1 MNFYKD
7 FIKTTKAHESLLCVL
22 LLIFIILPISVPYS
36 LLPLV
41 NNGIF
46 QALLFILVISL
57 YFYVNPI
64 ISVLITLAVLILISR
79 SKYGIDSLV
88 PSENSKLT
96 NLINLNKSNVD
107 SEIMDYNLQQP
118 SISLEENMVEKMA
131 PPITSSNEEFSFSAV
146 TDKLHNAENLL

>member
-7 FIKTTKAHESLLCVL
+7 FIKTTKAHETLLSVL
-22 LLIFIILPISVPYS
+22 LLIFIVLPIGVPYS

-46 QALLFILVISL
+46 QAILFILVVSL

-64 ISVLITLAVLILISR
+64 ISVLATLAALILISR
-79 SKYGIDSLV
+79 SKDGLDGVL
-88 PSENSKLT
+88 PSEITKMN
-96 NLINLNKSNVD
+96 NLLNLNRSDVD
-107 SEIMDYNLQQP
+107 SEVMEYNLKQP
-118 SISLEENMVEKMA
+118 SVSLEENMV
-131 PPITSSNEEFSFSAV
+131 EEFSFSAV

>member
-7 FIKTTKAHESLLCVL
+7 FIKTTKAHETLLSVL
-22 LLIFIILPISVPYS
+22 LLIFIVLPIGVPYS

-46 QALLFILVISL
+46 QAILFILVVSL

-64 ISVLITLAVLILISR
+64 ISVLATLAALILISR
-79 SKYGIDSLV
+79 SKDGLDGVL
-88 PSENSKLT
+88 PSEITKMN
-96 NLINLNKSNVD
+96 NLLNLNRSDVD
-107 SEIMDYNLQQP
+107 SEVMEYNLKQP
-118 SISLEENMVEKMA
+118 SVSLEENMVQKMV

>member
-7 FIKTTKAHESLLCVL
+7 FIKTTKAHESLLSVL
-22 LLIFIILPISVPYS
+22 LLIFIVLPIGVPYS

-46 QALLFILVISL
+46 QAILFILVVSL

-64 ISVLITLAVLILISR
+64 ISVLATLAALTLISR
-79 SKYGIDSLV
+79 SKNGLDGVL
-88 PSENSKLT
+88 PSEITKMN
-96 NLINLNKSNVD
+96 NLLNLNRSDVD
-107 SEIMDYNLQQP
+107 SEVMEYNLKQP
-118 SISLEENMVEKMA
+118 SVSLEENMIQKMV

>member
-7 FIKTTKAHESLLCVL
+7 FIKTTKAHESLLSVL
-22 LLIFIILPISVPYS
+22 LLIFIVLPIGVPYS

-46 QALLFILVISL
+46 QAILFILVVSL

-64 ISVLITLAVLILISR
+64 ISVLATLAALTLISR
-79 SKYGIDSLV
+79 SKSGLDGVL
-88 PSENSKLT
+88 PSEITKMN
-96 NLINLNKSNVD
+96 NLLNLNRSDVD
-107 SEIMDYNLQQP
+107 SEVMEYNLKQP
-118 SISLEENMVEKMA
+118 SVSLEENMVQKMV
-131 PPITSSNEEFSFSAV
+131 PPITNSNEEFSFSAV

>member
-7 FIKTTKAHESLLCVL
+7 FIKTTKAHESLLSVL
-22 LLIFIILPISVPYS
+22 LLIFIVLPIGVPYS

-46 QALLFILVISL
+46 QAILFILVVSL

-64 ISVLITLAVLILISR
+64 ISVLATLAALTLISR
-79 SKYGIDSLV
+79 SKNGLDGIS
-88 PSENSKLT
+88 PSEITKMN
-96 NLINLNKSNVD
+96 NLLNLNRSDVD
-107 SEIMDYNLQQP
+107 SEVMEYNLKQP
-118 SISLEENMVEKMA
+118 SVSLEENMVQKMV

-146 TDKLHNAENLL
+146 TDKLHNSENLL

>member
-7 FIKTTKAHESLLCVL
+7 FIKTTKAHETLLSVL
-22 LLIFIILPISVPYS
+22 LLIFIVLPIGVPYS

-46 QALLFILVISL
+46 QAILFILVISL
-57 YFYVNPI
+57 YFYVNPL
-64 ISVLITLAVLILISR
+64 ISVLATLAALTLISR
-79 SKYGIDSLV
+79 SKDGLDGV
-88 PSENSKLT
+88 MPSEITKMN
-96 NLINLNKSNVD
+96 NLLNLNRSDVD
-107 SEIMDYNLQQP
+107 SEVMEYNLKQP
-118 SISLEENMVEKMA
+118 SVSLEENIVQKMV

>member
-7 FIKTTKAHESLLCVL
+7 FIKTTKAHESLLSVL
-22 LLIFIILPISVPYS
+22 LLIFIVLPIGVPYS

-46 QALLFILVISL
+46 QAILFILVVSL

-64 ISVLITLAVLILISR
+64 ISVLATLAALTLISR
-79 SKYGIDSLV
+79 SKNGLDGIS
-88 PSENSKLT
+88 PSEITKMN
-96 NLINLNKSNVD
+96 NLLNLNRSDVD
-107 SEIMDYNLQQP
+107 SEVMEYNLKQP
-118 SISLEENMVEKMA
+118 SVSLEENMVQKMV
-131 PPITSSNEEFSFSAV
+131 PPITNSNEEFSFSAV

>member
-7 FIKTTKAHESLLCVL
+7 FIKTTKAHESLLSVL
-22 LLIFIILPISVPYS
+22 LLIFIVLPIGVPYS

-46 QALLFILVISL
+46 QAILFILVISL
-57 YFYVNPI
+57 YFYVNPL
-64 ISVLITLAVLILISR
+64 ISVLATLAALTLISR
-79 SKYGIDSLV
+79 SKDGLDGISHSEIAKMNNLLSLNR
-88 PSENSKLT
+88 SD
-96 NLINLNKSNVD
+96 VD
-107 SEIMDYNLQQP
+107 SEVMEYNLKQP
-118 SISLEENMVEKMA
+118 SVSLEENMVEKMV

>member
-7 FIKTTKAHESLLCVL
+7 FIKTTKAHETLLSVL
-22 LLIFIILPISVPYS
+22 LLIFIVLPIGVPYS

-46 QALLFILVISL
+46 QAILFILVVSL
-57 YFYVNPI
+57 YFYVNPV
-64 ISVLITLAVLILISR
+64 ISVLATLAALTLISR
-79 SKYGIDSLV
+79 SKDGLDGV
-88 PSENSKLT
+88 MPSEITKMN
-96 NLINLNKSNVD
+96 NLLNLNRSDVD
-107 SEIMDYNLQQP
+107 SEVMEYNLKQP
-118 SISLEENMVEKMA
+118 SVSLEENMVQKMV

>member
-7 FIKTTKAHESLLCVL
+7 FIKTTKAHESLLSVL
-22 LLIFIILPISVPYS
+22 LLIFIVLPIGVPYS

-46 QALLFILVISL
+46 QAILFILVVSL

-64 ISVLITLAVLILISR
+64 ISVLATLAALTLISR
-79 SKYGIDSLV
+79 SKSGLDGIS
-88 PSENSKLT
+88 PSEITKMN
-96 NLINLNKSNVD
+96 NLLNLNRSDVD
-107 SEIMDYNLQQP
+107 SEVMEYNLKQP
-118 SISLEENMVEKMA
+118 SVSLEENMVQKMV

>member
-7 FIKTTKAHESLLCVL
+7 FIKTTKAHESLLSVL
-22 LLIFIILPISVPYS
+22 LLIFIVLPIGVPYS

-46 QALLFILVISL
+46 QAILFILVVSL

-64 ISVLITLAVLILISR
+64 ISVLATLAALTLISR
-79 SKYGIDSLV
+79 SKNGLDGIS
-88 PSENSKLT
+88 PSEITKMN
-96 NLINLNKSNVD
+96 NLLNLNRSDVD
-107 SEIMDYNLQQP
+107 SEVMEYNLKQP
-118 SISLEENMVEKMA
+118 SVSLEENMVQKMV

>member
-7 FIKTTKAHESLLCVL
+7 FIKTTKAHESLLSVL
-22 LLIFIILPISVPYS
+22 LLIFIVLPIGVPYS

-46 QALLFILVISL
+46 QAILFILVVSL

-64 ISVLITLAVLILISR
+64 ISVLATLAALTLISR
-79 SKYGIDSLV
+79 SKNGLNGV
-88 PSENSKLT
+88 LPSEITKMN
-96 NLINLNKSNVD
+96 NLLNLNRSDVD
-107 SEIMDYNLQQP
+107 SEVMEYNLKQP
-118 SISLEENMVEKMA
+118 SVSLEENMVQKMV
-131 PPITSSNEEFSFSAV
+131 PPITNSNEEFSFSAV

>member
-7 FIKTTKAHESLLCVL
+7 FIKTTKAHESLLSVL
-22 LLIFIILPISVPYS
+22 LLIFIVLPIGVPYS

-46 QALLFILVISL
+46 QAILFILVVSL

-64 ISVLITLAVLILISR
+64 ISVLATLAALTLISR
-79 SKYGIDSLV
+79 SKNGLDGIS
-88 PSENSKLT
+88 PSEITKMN
-96 NLINLNKSNVD
+96 NLLNLNRSDVD
-107 SEIMDYNLQQP
+107 SEVMEYNLKQP
-118 SISLEENMVEKMA
+118 SLSLEENMVQKMV
-131 PPITSSNEEFSFSAV
+131 PPITNSNEEFSFSAV

>member
-7 FIKTTKAHESLLCVL
+7 FIKTTKAHESLLSVL
-22 LLIFIILPISVPYS
+22 LLIFIVLPIGVPYS

-46 QALLFILVISL
+46 QAILFILVVSL

-64 ISVLITLAVLILISR
+64 ISVLATLAALTLISR
-79 SKYGIDSLV
+79 SKNGLDGIS
-88 PSENSKLT
+88 PSEITKMN
-96 NLINLNKSNVD
+96 NLLNLNRSDVD
-107 SEIMDYNLQQP
+107 SEVMEYNLKQP
-118 SISLEENMVEKMA
+118 SVSLEENMVQKMVS
-131 PPITSSNEEFSFSAV
+131 PITSSNEEFSFSAV